1 MHMVSLHTN
10 TIMSFFKCKG
20 LLSPPSK
27 TYRQIEKLALLK
39 LTSFQCQ
46 VFAREIGHQLV

>member
-1 MHMVSLHTN
+1 MHMVSSHTN

-20 LLSPPSK
+20 LVSPPSK
-27 TYRQIEKLALLK
+27 TYGQTEKLTLLK

-46 VFAREIGHQLV
+46 VFV